1 MTRVTPFP
9 VDVALPEL
17 LEHLHTRHSVILEAP
32 PGAGKTT
39 RVPPALLG
47 APWLRDQRIVMLE
60 PRRLAARAAARFMAQ
75 QRGEPVGDTIGYRVR
90 GDTRTSARTRIE
102 VVTEGVL
109 TRMLAADPTLE
120 GIGAVIFDEF
130 HERSLHAD
138 VGLAL
143 TLHVQTLLRDDL
155 RIIVMSAT
163 LESSALAELLRD
175 IHGSAPIVRSPGQS
189 FPVEVRYVPPP
200 PSNRPGVQTG
210 HVAGVI
216 ADALEHTNGDMLVFL
231 PGVREIRACAAHLHG
246 VITPHA
252 HFRDTLHI
260 HKLHGTMELAGQ
272 DAAIAPAPVGHRK
285 VVLATNIAET
295 SLTIEG
301 VRVVVDAGWS
311 RQLRYDARIGLS
323 RLETVRVTQAS
334 AEQRRGRAG
343 RVAPGICYR
352 LWDAHEHGSLLPRVR
367 PEMLDADLAPLAL
380 TLADAGIDDAQ
391 GLRWLDAPSPAG
403 IALSHSLL
411 QLLGAMDEQR
421 QITAHGRAVAAL
433 PMHPRLAHLVL
444 RATTLDH
451 AHRDTFGTLACTIAA
466 CVEERDV
473 ARGVQQA
480 PPTDLSLRVEAV
492 LAPHRASVL
501 AQGHAMEI
509 VHGALHTARDTAKD
523 IARRCGI
530 AWKDAAALQLVGE
543 TGALLALAYPDRLA
557 RRREG
562 QPGRYL
568 LVNGTGASLR
578 DHDPLF
584 GSEWLAVAELGGV
597 APEFSIVRAASLS
610 HDRVLQQFRDV
621 CHVDD
626 DLWYD
631 TSADRIKAEHR
642 IMLGQVP
649 IETRLNADIS
659 VEARIQVL
667 LDALRQHGLQ
677 VIPAMARI
685 EPLRQRLAFVH
696 EHDGSWPDVSG
707 NALLDHVETWLA
719 PSLHDVRGFSALTED
734 RLASALLDLLTWQ
747 QRAALDEL
755 APATI
760 QVPSG
765 SRITINYAAPAAP
778 VLSVKLQEVFGWLD
792 TPRVMRGRVPLTL
805 HLLSPAQRP
814 VQVTQDLARFWRDGY
829 FEVRKEL
836 RGRYPKHPWPDNP
849 LTAAPTRHTTRRAS
863 TGGA

>member
-1 MTRVTPFP
+1 MSFP
-9 VDVALPEL
+9 VDAALPEL
-17 LEHLHTRHSVILEAP
+17 LEHLHTRQSVILEAP

-47 APWLRDQRIVMLE
+47 APWLCDQRIVMLE

-120 GIGAVIFDEF
+120 GIGAVIFDEY

-143 TLHVQTLLRDDL
+143 SLHVQALLREDL
-155 RIIVMSAT
+155 RLVVMSAT
-163 LESSALAELLRD
+163 LESAALTELLRD
-175 IHGSAPIVRSPGQS
+175 TRGTAPVVRSAGQS
-189 FPVEVRYVPPP
+189 FPVEVQYVPLPP
-200 PSNRPGVQTG
+200 GQRPGVQTG
-210 HVAGVI
+210 YVVEVI
-216 ADALEHTNGDMLVFL
+216 ADALEHTSGDMLVFL
-231 PGVREIRACAAHLHG
+231 PGVREIRACAERLHRLLTTDVRYRDRVHLHE
-246 VITPHA
+246 
-252 HFRDTLHI
+252 
-260 HKLHGTMELAGQ
+260 LHGAMELAGQ
-272 DAAIAPAPVGHRK
+272 DAALAPASIGHRK

-343 RVAPGICYR
+343 RVAPGACYR
-352 LWDAHEHGSLLPRVR
+352 LWDAHEHAHLLPRIR

-380 TLADAGIDDAQ
+380 TLADAGIDDVQA
-391 GLRWLDAPSPAG
+391 LRWLDAPSPAG
-403 IALSHSLL
+403 IALSHTLL
-411 QLLGAMDEQR
+411 QLLGAIDEHR
-421 QITAHGRAVAAL
+421 QITAHGRAMAAL

-444 RATTLDH
+444 RATARDA
-451 AHRDTFGTLACTIAA
+451 AHRDAVGTLACAIAA

-473 ARGVQQA
+473 VRGVHQA
-480 PPTDLSLRVEAV
+480 PPADLSLRVEAV
-492 LAPHRASVL
+492 LAPHRASMV
-501 AQGHAMEI
+501 AQGASMEI
-509 VHGALHTARDTAKD
+509 LHGALHTARDAAND
-523 IARRCGI
+523 MARRCGI
-530 AWKDAAALQLVGE
+530 AWQDAGALEQIGE

-578 DHDPLF
+578 THDPLF

-597 APEFSIVRAASLS
+597 APEFQIVRAASLS
-610 HDRVLQQFRDV
+610 PDRVLQEFRDA
-621 CHVDD
+621 CHAEDD
-626 DLWYD
+626 ARYD
-631 TSADRIKAEHR
+631 ESADRIKAER
-642 IMLGQVP
+642 RVMLGQVTL
-649 IETRLNADIS
+649 ETR
-659 VEARIQVL
+659 ARTDLSGDDRARVL
-667 LDALRQHGLQ
+667 LDALRTLGLTA
-677 VIPAMARI
+677 IPAMARL
-685 EPLRQRLAFVH
+685 EPLRQRVAFLRY
-696 EHDGSWPDVSG
+696 HDTSWPDVSDE
-707 NALLDHVETWLA
+707 ALLHRADEWLGPA
-719 PSLHDVRGFSALTED
+719 LHDVRGFASLPDHALESAFLT
-734 RLASALLDLLTWQ
+734 LLTWQ
-747 QRAALDEL
+747 QRAVLDEL
-755 APATI
+755 APATL

-765 SRITINYAAPAAP
+765 SRIAIDYARPDAP
-778 VLSVKLQEVFGWLD
+778 VLSVKLQEVFGWLE
-792 TPRVMRGRVPLTL
+792 TPRVMHGRVPLTL

-814 VQVTQDLARFWRDGY
+814 VQVTQDLARFWREGY
-829 FEVRKEL
+829 FAVRKEL
-836 RGRYPKHPWPDNP
+836 RGRYPKHPWPDDP

-863 TGGA
+863 AGGA